1 MQLQICR
8 LLLTFANSLDPDL
21 AQHNFQLN
29 LEQKMFDTHIIFSFG
44 KKSEDDNN
52 KMKNYP
58 ACKELT
64 YLLERVVFDNKQQ
77 SAAILM
83 TELI

>member
-8 LLLTFANSLDPDL
+8 LLLTFANSLDPDQ
-21 AQHNFQLN
+21 AQDNFQSY
-29 LEQKMFDTHIIFSFG
+29 LEPKMVDTQMVFFFLK
-44 KKSEDDNN
+44 KKSEDNNN

-64 YLLERVVFDNKQQ
+64 YLFESAVFDNKQQ
-77 SAAILM
+77 FWWQS
-83 TELI
+83 

>member
-8 LLLTFANSLDPDL
+8 LLLTFANSLDPDQ
-21 AQHNFQLN
+21 AQHNFQSY
-29 LEQKMFDTHIIFSFG
+29 LEPKMVDTQMVFFFLKKKSK
-44 KKSEDDNN
+44 KKSEDNNN

-64 YLLERVVFDNKQQ
+64 YLFESAVFDNKQQ
-77 SAAILM
+77 LAAI
-83 TELI
+83 

>member
-8 LLLTFANSLDPDL
+8 LLLTFANSLDPDQ
-21 AQHNFQLN
+21 AQHNFQSN
-29 LEQKMFDTHIIFSFG
+29 LEQNMFDTHMVFFFLK
-44 KKSEDDNN
+44 KKSEDDDN

-64 YLLERVVFDNKQQ
+64 YLLERAVFDNKQQ
-77 SAAILM
+77 F
-83 TELI
+83 